1 VLSDVV
7 RLLACP
13 VCRQPMSMDGAV
25 VRCRQGHCF
34 DVARQGHLNLTA
46 DRRPASPGDSAEM
59 VAARARF
66 LEVGHYSPF
75 AEAVSAKAA
84 PAATVLDLGAGTGW
98 YLARVLDGPGPQ
110 PDAVGIALDISPYAA
125 RRAARCHPRV
135 GAVVADTWGRL
146 PVLDAVVDVVLVVF
160 APRHAAEVHRVL
172 RPGGRFV
179 VVTPLPEHLAE
190 LREPLGLLDVE
201 PGKHDRLAASL
212 DGRFELVEADE
223 VRTRLTLARPRV
235 ADLVAMGP
243 SARHRDPAGGQELVD
258 AVPEPAEVT
267 AAVRVAA
274 YQRLD

>member
-66 LEVGHYSPF
+66 LEAGHYSPF
-75 AEAVSAKAA
+75 ADAVSAKAA

-146 PVLDAVVDVVLVVF
+146 PVLEAAVDVVLVVF

-172 RPGGRFV
+172 RPGGRFHF
-179 VVTPLPEHLAE
+179 LEH
-190 LREPLGLLDVE
+190 GLSPD
-201 PGKHDRLAASL
+201 ASVAKWQR
-212 DGRFELVEADE
+212 RFEPVQK
-223 VRTRLTLARPRV
+223 RV
-235 ADLVAMGP
+235 ADGCHLT
-243 SARHRDPAGGQELVD
+243 RDAAELVR
-258 AVPEPAEVT
+258 AAGFEVEQVESRYAKGPKPWTWLT
-267 AAVRVAA
+267 AGTAIKPG
-274 YQRLD
+274 